1 MRFVI
6 DRKVLLFALIRIFVG
21 SSIFFMPLFPF
32 VETFPVSLVYLGV
45 VLDLITKFVL
55 LWILISGLVDFAKI
69 ILGLFGIIYPK
80 YAVVP
85 RNIRY
90 FALLSFVIALGILF
104 PDAREYA
111 LSIVGFLLLVPF
123 SQLLVLESAE
133 LQSMK
138 KENSYFLVVRSRL
151 PLLMKPVHGAVRFK
165 LISANPLFTEQFFR
179 MEPKEPLLEL
189 NAVCFR
195 GFGICVIKKLPKPIR
210 LISVGISTK
219 GYSGVGIGDF
229 VSKKE
234 GASPELLS
242 IRKFQPGDKLSA
254 VIWKELGRKGS
265 LMVKAFSKL
274 QEERCLLIV
283 DLTNLEHKIRIEKIL
298 FSFLPRLEKRG
309 VRVGLI
315 LLGRDLIS
323 IGFTDEYRKVYQAI
337 QSVYEK
343 RFLPQL
349 DKLSKRFKI
358 EISGLRSLLS
368 PKPLSFKIRWSEQE
382 LRRRILSFG
391 KASFCVMVV
400 SSRKHERMF
409 LTLLP
414 FVSKNVS
421 SHSFLFST
429 FHSERIPRLT
439 EKNLAKVIS

>member
-6 DRKVLLFALIRIFVG
+6 DRKVLLLALIRIFVG

-32 VETFPVSLVYLGV
+32 VEMFPVSLVYLGM
-45 VLDLITKFVL
+45 VLDLIIKFVL

-90 FALLSFVIALGILF
+90 FALLSFVIALGVLL
-104 PDAREYA
+104 PDARKYA
-111 LSIVGFLLLVPF
+111 LSIVGFLLSVPF
-123 SQLLVLESAE
+123 LQLLVLETAE

-165 LISANPLFTEQFFR
+165 LISANIFFTEQIFR
-179 MEPKEPLLEL
+179 IEPKRPLLEL

-195 GFGICVIKKLPKPIR
+195 GFGICVMKKLSKPIH
-210 LISVGISTK
+210 LISLGVSTK
-219 GYSGVGIGDF
+219 GYPGIGVGDL

-254 VIWKELGRKGS
+254 IIWKELGRKGN

-274 QEERCLLIV
+274 QEERCLLIL
-283 DLTNLEHKIRIEKIL
+283 DLTNLKHGTLVEKNL
-298 FSFLPRLEKRG
+298 FNFLPYLEKRD
-309 VRVGLI
+309 VRVGLV
-315 LLGRDLIS
+315 LLGEDLIS
-323 IGFTDEYRKVYQAI
+323 IGFTNEYRKVYQAI
-337 QSVYEK
+337 QSIYEK

-391 KASFCVMVV
+391 KASLCIMIV

-414 FVSKNVS
+414 FVFKNIS
-421 SHSFLFST
+421 PHSFLFST